1 MLRPMYLME
10 VGLLGFEEFHALVQG
25 LLPETFLARQLEGQG
40 MLQEHRKHLRWVKSG
55 LIEAE
60 QACG

>member
-1 MLRPMYLME
+1 ME